1 MVMSEQTLT
10 GRCDACGAR
19 LPAGAPWCSLCF
31 AVQGQAD
38 VAPVAEVPADDAPV
52 AEVPVDEVPAD
63 DAPAQRGVH
72 VAADPADDDQVRLIA
87 DRMLAELAAQGSA
100 PTRASGLSGLL
111 SSAGGRAGVAVAGVL
126 LFTVVTLGLLALAGS
141 LL

>member
-1 MVMSEQTLT
+1 MIDVMSEQTPT
-10 GRCDACGAR
+10 DRCDACGAR

-38 VAPVAEVPADDAPV
+38 DAPADDAPRV
-52 AEVPVDEVPAD
+52 VP
-63 DAPAQRGVH
+63 
-72 VAADPADDDQVRLIA
+72 DPADDDEVRLIA
-87 DRMLAELAAQGSA
+87 DRMLAQLAAQGAA
-100 PTRASGLSGLL
+100 PRRASGLTGLL

-126 LFTVVTLGLLALAGS
+126 LFTVTTLGLLALAGS